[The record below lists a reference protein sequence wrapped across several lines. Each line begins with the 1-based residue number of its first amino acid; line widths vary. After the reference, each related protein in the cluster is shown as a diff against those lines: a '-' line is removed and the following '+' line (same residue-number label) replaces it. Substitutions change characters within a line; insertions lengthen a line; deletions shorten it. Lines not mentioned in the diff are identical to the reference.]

1 MEKTLEQLQYPIGRF
16 SFPAQVSEEE
26 IKEAIHRIAV
36 LPLRMLEVVRQIPP
50 DKLETP
56 YRPGGWTIRQVVHH
70 VADSHINAYIR
81 YKLALTE
88 QQPTIKPYLEKEWAK
103 LDDSKLG
110 PEISLVMLGGI
121 HKRWVTIMEHMSE
134 TDWDRRFVHPEHN
147 RTQTLRQTVMLYAWH
162 GEHHLGH
169 IELGKQAIVAEQ
181 PDTDED

>member
-16 SFPAQVSEEE
+16 AFPAQVSEEE
-26 IKEAIHRIAV
+26 IKEAVHRIAV

-103 LDDSKLG
+103 L
-110 PEISLVMLGGI
+110 
-121 HKRWVTIMEHMSE
+121 T
-134 TDWDRRFVHPEHN
+134 
-147 RTQTLRQTVMLYAWH
+147 
-162 GEHHLGH
+162 
-169 IELGKQAIVAEQ
+169 
-181 PDTDED
+181 